1 MRRVE
6 TADVGTADMAV
17 ITESKMWKG
26 WGTSGID
33 RFLTMATASHLRAL
47 SVLALL
53 GLASFLPGFF
63 QIPPVDRDEA
73 RFAQA
78 TKQMIE
84 TGDYVDIRFQEE
96 TRYKKPVGIY
106 WLQAAVVNAAEAV
119 GIPQARTKIGLY
131 RIPSLLGALGA
142 VLVTYWTAM
151 AFVSRRAAFMAGGM
165 MATSILLGAEARLA
179 KTDAMLLLTCVTALG
194 AMARAYLAEQG
205 DRPSSLPP
213 LAIAAI
219 FWSAIAAGILIK
231 GPMILLFVGL
241 CAIAVTAMDALQG
254 RMEGQRRLHQR
265 GTSSWVASTIA
276 RIGGWSGHHEG
287 GESTGP
293 IAVRGYA
300 ARWMLRLKPLIG
312 IPLAL
317 AIVTPW
323 LAAIMIRSGGTFFT
337 ASLGGDMLAKVAG
350 GQETHG
356 LPPGFYALA
365 FWLTFLPGALLAG
378 LAAPAVWRARAEPG
392 CRLLLA
398 WIVPAWILFELV
410 PTKLPHYVMPLYPA
424 FAILIAGVVDSRSLS
439 RNLWLVRGTVWWFV
453 LMMLLAVLLISLQIA
468 VGHQLRLWTWAFAA
482 AAVIFS
488 LFAWLLYESDGAEAS
503 LVRAAAASLMLSA
516 ATYAATFPGLR
527 QLFPSVGLA
536 NYMYGAG
543 CADPE
548 AVTAGFHEPSLVFLA
563 GTNIVQGQG
572 SSAADFLF
580 GGPCRFAFVE
590 SRQERAFVQR
600 AEAIGLRY
608 TPGPRVEGFNING
621 GGAVNILTYRSERGG
636 S

>member
-1 MRRVE
+1 M
-6 TADVGTADMAV
+6 TV
-17 ITESKMWKG
+17 IAERKTWKG
-26 WGTSGID
+26 LTHWEYD
-33 RFLTMATASHLRAL
+33 RFLTAASASHLRAL
-47 SVLALL
+47 SILAVLALL
-53 GLASFLPGFF
+53 SFLPGFF

-106 WLQAAVVNAAEAV
+106 WLQAAVVQAAEAV
-119 GIPQARTKIGLY
+119 GVREARTTIGLY

-142 VLVTYWTAM
+142 VLATYWAAI
-151 AFVSRRAAFMAGGM
+151 AFVSRRAALMAGAM
-165 MATSILLGAEARLA
+165 MATSILLGVEARLA

-219 FWSAIAAGILIK
+219 FWAAIAAGIMIK
-231 GPMILLFVGL
+231 GPMILMFVGF
-241 CAIAVTAMDALQG
+241 AAVALAVMD
-254 RMEGQRRLHQR
+254 R
-265 GTSSWVASTIA
+265 S
-276 RIGGWSGHHEG
+276 
-287 GESTGP
+287 
-293 IAVRGYA
+293 

-312 IPLAL
+312 VPFAL

-337 ASLGGDMLAKVAG
+337 ESLGGDMVAKVTG

-356 LPPGFYALA
+356 LPPGFYTLT

-378 LAAPAVWRARAEPG
+378 LAAPAVWRARSEPG
-392 CRLLLA
+392 CKLLLA
-398 WIVPAWILFELV
+398 WIVPAWIVFELV
-410 PTKLPHYVMPLYPA
+410 PTKLPHYVLPLYPA

-439 RNLWLVRGTVWWFV
+439 RNLWLARGTVWWFV
-453 LMMLLAVLLISLQIA
+453 LMMMLAVLLITLQIV
-468 VGHQLRLWTWAFAA
+468 VGRQFGPWTWIFAA

-488 LFAWLLYESDGAEAS
+488 LFAWLLYASDGAEAS
-503 LVRAAAASLMLSA
+503 LMRAAAASLMLSVA
-516 ATYAATFPGLR
+516 AYAATFPGLR

-536 NYMYGAG
+536 NYIHSAG
-543 CADPE
+543 CADPA
-548 AVTAGFHEPSLVFLA
+548 AVTAGFHEPSLVFLV
-563 GTNIVQGQG
+563 GTNITHGQG
-572 SSAADFLF
+572 STAADFLL

-590 SRQERAFVQR
+590 SRQQGAFAQR

-608 TPGPRVEGFNING
+608 TPGPHVEGYNMNAG
-621 GGAVNILTYRSERGG
+621 QTVNIATYRSERG

>member
-1 MRRVE
+1 MRR
-6 TADVGTADMAV
+6 AGIADMTV
-17 ITESKMWKG
+17 IAEPKTWKG
-26 WGTSGID
+26 FTHWEYD
-33 RFLTMATASHLRAL
+33 WLLTAATASHLRAL
-47 SVLALL
+47 AVLAVLALL
-53 GLASFLPGFF
+53 SFLPGLF

-84 TGDYVDIRFQEE
+84 TGDYVDIRFQDE

-106 WLQAAVVNAAEAV
+106 WLQAAVVQAADAV
-119 GIPQARTKIGLY
+119 GVREARTTIGLY

-142 VLVTYWTAM
+142 VLATYWAAM
-151 AFVSRRAAFMAGGM
+151 AFVSRRAALMAGVM
-165 MATSILLGAEARLA
+165 MATSILLGVEARLA

-219 FWSAIAAGILIK
+219 FWAAIAAGIMIK
-231 GPMILLFVGL
+231 GPMILMFVGFA
-241 CAIAVTAMDALQG
+241 AIALAALD
-254 RMEGQRRLHQR
+254 R
-265 GTSSWVASTIA
+265 S
-276 RIGGWSGHHEG
+276 
-287 GESTGP
+287 
-293 IAVRGYA
+293 

-312 IPLAL
+312 VPFAV

-323 LAAIMIRSGGTFFT
+323 LVAIMIRSGGSFFT
-337 ASLGGDMLAKVAG
+337 ESLGGDMVAKVTG
-350 GQETHG
+350 GQESHG
-356 LPPGFYALA
+356 LPPGFYTVV

-378 LAAPAVWRARAEPG
+378 LAAPAVWRARSEPG

-398 WIVPAWILFELV
+398 WIVPAWIVFELV
-410 PTKLPHYVMPLYPA
+410 PTKLPHYVLPLYPA
-424 FAILIAGVVDSRSLS
+424 FAILIAGVVESRSLS

-453 LMMLLAVLLISLQIA
+453 LMMMLAVLLIALQIII
-468 VGHQLRLWTWAFAA
+468 GHQLGLWTWIFAA

-503 LVRAAAASLMLSA
+503 LLRAAAASLMLSVA
-516 ATYAATFPGLR
+516 AYAATFPGLR
-527 QLFPSVGLA
+527 QLFPSAGLA
-536 NYMYGAG
+536 NYMRSAG
-543 CADPE
+543 CAEPV

-563 GTNIVQGQG
+563 GTNTTHGQG
-572 SSAADFLF
+572 STAADFLL

-590 SRQERAFVQR
+590 KGQERAFVQR
-600 AEAIGLRY
+600 AEAISLRY
-608 TPGPRVEGFNING
+608 TPGPRIEGYNINDQ
-621 GGAVNILTYRSERGG
+621 AVNIATYRSERG

>member
-1 MRRVE
+1 MSVIAEPKMGKGLRNWGLDRVL
-6 TADVGTADMAV
+6 TA
-17 ITESKMWKG
+17 
-26 WGTSGID
+26 
-33 RFLTMATASHLRAL
+33 ATASHLRAL

-53 GLASFLPGFF
+53 SLASFLPGFF

-96 TRYKKPVGIY
+96 ARYKKPIGIY
-106 WLQAAVVNAAEAV
+106 WLQAAVVRAAEAAGV
-119 GIPQARTKIGLY
+119 PHARTTIGLY

-142 VLVTYWTAM
+142 VLATYWAAM
-151 AFVSRRAAFMAGGM
+151 AFVSRRAALMAGVM
-165 MATSILLGAEARLA
+165 MATCILLGVEARLA
-179 KTDAMLLLTCVTALG
+179 KTDAVLLLTCVTALG

-205 DRPSSLPP
+205 DRPSSLSP

-219 FWSAIAAGILIK
+219 FWAAMAAGVLIK
-231 GPMILLFVGL
+231 GPMILMFVGL
-241 CAIAVTAMDALQG
+241 CAVTLVAVD
-254 RMEGQRRLHQR
+254 R
-265 GTSSWVASTIA
+265 
-276 RIGGWSGHHEG
+276 SG
-287 GESTGP
+287 
-293 IAVRGYA
+293 
-300 ARWMLRLKPLIG
+300 RWMLRLKPLIG
-312 IPLAL
+312 VPFAL
-317 AIVTPW
+317 AIVLPW
-323 LAAIMIRSGGTFFT
+323 LVAIMIRSNGAFFT
-337 ASLGGDMLAKVAG
+337 DSIGGDMLAKVTG

-356 LPPGFYALA
+356 LPPGFYLVT

-392 CRLLLA
+392 CKLLLA
-398 WIVPAWILFELV
+398 WVVPAWIVFELV
-410 PTKLPHYVMPLYPA
+410 PTKLPHYVLPLYPA
-424 FAILIAGVVDSRSLS
+424 LAILIAGVMDSRSLS
-439 RNLWLVRGTVWWFV
+439 RNPWLVRGTVWWFV
-453 LMMLLAVLLISLQIA
+453 LMMAVAVVLITLQI
-468 VGHQLRLWTWAFAA
+468 VIGHQLGLWTWIFAA

-503 LVRAAAASLMLSA
+503 LARAAAASLMVSVA
-516 ATYAATFPGLR
+516 AYAATFPDLR

-536 NYMYGAG
+536 NYMHSAG

-572 SSAADFLF
+572 SSAADFLL

-608 TPGPRVEGFNING
+608 TPGPHVEGFNVN
-621 GGAVNILTYRSERGG
+621 GGAVNIATFRSELP
-636 S
+636 